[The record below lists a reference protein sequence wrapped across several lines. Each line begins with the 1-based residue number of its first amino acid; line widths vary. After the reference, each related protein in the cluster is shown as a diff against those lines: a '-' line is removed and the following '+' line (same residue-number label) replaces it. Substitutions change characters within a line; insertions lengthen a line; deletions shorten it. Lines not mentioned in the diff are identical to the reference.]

1 MFCFVL
7 SSTSEFTM
15 VAPLKFFS
23 VYSCGVLW
31 RRALILVLGFALV
44 FSQDSDSVSVEL
56 SPPAVN
62 KKHIPHFLLCLR
74 SLAQPRWWSRSHS
87 LPLTLI
93 SNNALLQPL
102 HSSKSDSLVNILWK
116 KPSCA
121 STGRT
126 NVLINLNMDEELSG
140 LYVKLYAVMWVL
152 CTESV
157 QAICGQA
164 CLMPSNYSPVCGTFI
179 STRNYALP
187 RLKICRRDD
196 GWKAQKMNQI

>member
-15 VAPLKFFS
+15 VAPLKFLS
-23 VYSCGVLW
+23 VYSCRVLW

-56 SPPAVN
+56 SPPAEE
-62 KKHIPHFLLCLR
+62 KKKNSLFSPLPALVRTAPLMISLSLAPVDTYFKQCAPPTLAFIKVWQPCQYPVKKAILCLNGR
-74 SLAQPRWWSRSHS
+74 NKCGHK
-87 LPLTLI
+87 
-93 SNNALLQPL
+93 
-102 HSSKSDSLVNILWK
+102 SKYGWGVVRI
-116 KPSCA
+116 
-121 STGRT
+121 
-126 NVLINLNMDEELSG
+126 
-140 LYVKLYAVMWVL
+140 VKLYAVMWVL

-157 QAICGQA
+157 QAICGRA

>member
-1 MFCFVL
+1 
-7 SSTSEFTM
+7 M

-23 VYSCGVLW
+23 VYSCRVLW

-74 SLAQPRWWSRSHS
+74 SLTQPRWWSRSHS

-121 STGRT
+121 STGGT

-140 LYVKLYAVMWVL
+140 LYVKLCAVMWVL

-179 STRNYALP
+179 STHNYPLP

-196 GWKAQKMNQI
+196 GWKAQRMNQI